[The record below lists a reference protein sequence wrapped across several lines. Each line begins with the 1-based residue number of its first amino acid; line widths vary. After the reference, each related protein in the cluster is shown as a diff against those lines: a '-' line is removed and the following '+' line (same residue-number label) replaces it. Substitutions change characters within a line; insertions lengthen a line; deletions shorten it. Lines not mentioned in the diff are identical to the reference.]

1 MLKTL
6 LQKSKGPSIGDV
18 CLKCINGHNDNNAN
32 NYLSLNS
39 IHCCRYIPAG
49 SDLELEC
56 QVDLGEH
63 GPDDHYRQSHIYEK
77 WSKVFCSF
85 KTQKMGL
92 WSSWVFILAIE
103 GRQQHRTVFVPSFVM
118 GR

>member
-6 LQKSKGPSIGDV
+6 LQKSKGPSIGV
-18 CLKCINGHNDNNAN
+18 TYVYNA
-32 NYLSLNS
+32 LMVTMITMQTIPNS

-77 WSKVFCSF
+77 AHD
-85 KTQKMGL
+85 Q
-92 WSSWVFILAIE
+92 E
-103 GRQQHRTVFVPSFVM
+103 Q
-118 GR
+118 